1 MIEQTYT
8 IDLEPCFHSRCNP
21 IKQSTWVKS
30 TEQFRLPFASKELYV
45 NRLGECLKNKIGIIM
60 ATIPK
65 CDLILILEVGDIGTN
80 VEQ

>member
-1 MIEQTYT
+1 MGEVNRTVRMPFT
-8 IDLEPCFHSRCNP
+8 S
-21 IKQSTWVKS
+21 KQ
-30 TEQFRLPFASKELYV
+30 LYV
-45 NRLGECLKNKIGIIM
+45 NRLGECLKNKIRIIM